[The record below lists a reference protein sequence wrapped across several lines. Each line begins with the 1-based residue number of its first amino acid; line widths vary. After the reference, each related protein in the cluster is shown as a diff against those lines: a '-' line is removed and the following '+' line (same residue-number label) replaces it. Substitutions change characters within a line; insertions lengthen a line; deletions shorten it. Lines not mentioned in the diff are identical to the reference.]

1 MLKKIVLL
9 WMFLGTFGA
18 MIACGEGEQGIRF
31 WDNVV
36 WDQVV
41 RKAVEQKKAIF
52 VDCYT
57 SWCGPCKIL
66 AKQVFPLREVG
77 DFFNSNFVSVKYD
90 MEKIEGLVFNKTYKG
105 EVKNY
110 PTMLVIDPVSGKIL
124 HKFVGKRS
132 PEELIFEAKQGLKK
146 QGEASLEKRYKAGK
160 RDFPFIKDYILS
172 LSLSGQKE
180 RLVEVIDCY
189 FNENDSFDELLKNE
203 QKWKF
208 FSAYLYNFQSDF
220 VQYVIKNNRR
230 FERLSFVNK
239 DELSKQL
246 RLRVWEGASELLK
259 MTLEDGKLVPFRED
273 SALREMVGKS
283 LNLLPQLMWRAS
295 DVAMVK
301 LYDRLVSRDWHG
313 AFELLTYMQVFELE
327 QALRG
332 NYWNVCAYIAE
343 QSRDRELTT
352 KILKC
357 VKKEQ
362 AVGETK
368 VPNFNKYDYIS
379 FIQKQLGDKEGAKAS
394 MKMYKKFR
402 AEKNKLFKKKTS

>member
-9 WMFLGTFGA
+9 WMFIGTFGA
-18 MIACGEGEQGIRF
+18 TIACGEGEQGIHF
-31 WDNVV
+31 LDNVA

-41 RKAVEQKKAIF
+41 RKAVEQKKTIF

-77 DFFNSNFVSVKYD
+77 DFFNSNFISVKYD
-90 MEKIEGLVFNKTYKG
+90 MEKTEGLAFNKMYKE

-124 HKFVGKRS
+124 HKFVGRRS
-132 PEELIFEAKQGLKK
+132 PEELIFEAKQGLRKR
-146 QGEASLEKRYKAGK
+146 GETSLEKRYKVGE

-180 RLVEVIDCY
+180 RFVEVIDRY

-203 QKWKF
+203 EKWKF
-208 FSAYLYNFQSDF
+208 FSVYLYDFRSDF
-220 VQYVIKNNRR
+220 VQYVIKNNRK
-230 FERLSFVNK
+230 FERLPFVNK
-239 DELSKQL
+239 DELAKQL
-246 RLRVWEGASELLK
+246 RSRVWEGANELLK

-273 SALREMVGKS
+273 SALREMVEKS
-283 LNLLPQLMWRAS
+283 LNSLPQLMWRENN
-295 DVAMVK
+295 VAIVR
-301 LYDRLVSRDWHG
+301 LYDRLVSQDWRG

-327 QALRG
+327 KALRG

-343 QSRDRELTT
+343 QSGDRELIT
-352 KILKC
+352 KILEC

-362 AVGETK
+362 AVGEKK

-379 FIQKQLGDKEGAKAS
+379 FIQKQSGDKEGAKAS
-394 MKMYKKFR
+394 MKIYKEFR
-402 AEKNKLFKKKTS
+402 AEKDVLFKKKTS